1 MALFI
6 FFALVTFSH
15 AIFLLKAKK
24 SLWELHFALNSI
36 LWSALLTWLSFAQFQ
51 DTDLIFSE
59 PIKWAGLLIAVAGVF
74 LVFRVA
80 TVLNLEE
87 LMGRRFFYPSES
99 KKIDGGIFKYL
110 NNPMYD
116 GFILIL
122 VGLGFY
128 LGLSF
133 DFYLAGASFILLNV
147 FLASVENYKF
157 SLNPF

>member
-1 MALFI
+1 MALLI
-6 FFALVTFSH
+6 FFALVTLSH
-15 AIFLLKAKK
+15 AMFILKAKK
-24 SLWELHFALNSI
+24 SLWKLHFTLNSI
-36 LWSALLTWLSFAQFQ
+36 LWSALLMWIVLAQFQ
-51 DTDLIFSE
+51 DADLFFSA
-59 PIKWAGLLIAVAGVF
+59 PIRLAGVLMTIGGVF
-74 LVFRVA
+74 LVFKVA
-80 TVLNLEE
+80 KVLNLQE

-133 DFYLAGASFILLNV
+133 DFYLAGASFIFLNV

-157 SLNPF
+157 SWNPL